1 MWACYGGLDWQRC
14 GQVLVFWVAR
24 FCSFCGLT
32 VVGGLFVAGNGGR

>member
-1 MWACYGGLDWQRC
+1 M
-14 GQVLVFWVAR
+14 LVFWVAR